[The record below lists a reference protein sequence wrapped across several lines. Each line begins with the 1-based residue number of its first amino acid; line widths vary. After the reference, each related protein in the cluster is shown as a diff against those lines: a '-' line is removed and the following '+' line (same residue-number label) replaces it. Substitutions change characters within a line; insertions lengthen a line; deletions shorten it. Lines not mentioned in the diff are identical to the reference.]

1 MEGKPMTS
9 DTNLPLI
16 SVIFVTYNRAHT
28 LVATYET
35 FLAFTDYPRD
45 RLELI
50 LADDASDAYT
60 QRILAQIPFDKR
72 AVAARNSGLGAN
84 QNRGIR
90 AASGDYILMM
100 QDDWLMVGRRDY
112 LRVALQAL
120 EENPDLGLIL
130 FRDRA
135 ELDVAEERRV
145 AGHRLVLPALGT
157 DDVATMGVHQ
167 GTYSDNPHL
176 KRREFHDVIG
186 LYQEGVPMTRMEL
199 AMSRAVAAQ
208 SRFKVA
214 SIDGFEV
221 FRHIGDRFTFN
232 PAERRWQLEQ
242 RIARWPGGTLAL
254 AIAKRVRRL
263 LRGG

>member
-1 MEGKPMTS
+1 MTT
-9 DTNLPLI
+9 DATLPLI

-50 LADDASDAYT
+50 LADDASDAHT

-72 AVAARNSGLGAN
+72 AIAPRNAGLGAN

-90 AASGDYILMM
+90 AASGDYLLMM
-100 QDDWLMVGRRDY
+100 QDDWLMVGRGDY
-112 LRVALQAL
+112 LRVAVQAL
-120 EENPDLGLIL
+120 QENPDLGLIL

-145 AGHRLVLPALGT
+145 GDHRLVLPALGST
-157 DDVATMGVHQ
+157 DVTTMAVNQ

-176 KRREFHDVIG
+176 KRREFHEVVG

-208 SRFKVA
+208 SRFRVA
-214 SIDGFEV
+214 TIDGFEV

-232 PAERRWQLEQ
+232 PGARRWQLEQ
-242 RIARWPGGTLAL
+242 RIRRWPGGGAVLD
-254 AIAKRVRRL
+254 IAKWIKRRL
-263 LRGG
+263 RG